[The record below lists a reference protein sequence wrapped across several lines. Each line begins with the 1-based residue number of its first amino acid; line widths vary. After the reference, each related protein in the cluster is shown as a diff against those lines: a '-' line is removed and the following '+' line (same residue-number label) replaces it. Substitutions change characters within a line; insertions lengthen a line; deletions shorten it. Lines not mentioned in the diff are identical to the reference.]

1 MVAVKPSE
9 AERFLSRPPGNIVVY
24 LFFGADAGL
33 VSERAQKIIARS
45 IDDPKDPF
53 QFLRLNGDDLAADP
67 LRLADEANTIPLFG
81 SARAIAIHAQGKN
94 FVEALEPVLAV
105 PPRDCTIVVEAGALK
120 RDAPLRRLCEAS
132 KFAAAFECYPD
143 SARDLAELIDA
154 ELRAESIEIEPEA
167 KTLLVSLLGLDRL
180 TTRSELGKLVLYARG
195 AGRVTVEHIA
205 AIVTDASSLATDAAV
220 NGAFEGDF
228 AAVEETAKRVFS
240 QGGDYNLLLGMAL
253 RHATALHRARL
264 DAESGRTESGGYAGG
279 YRHGA
284 AFDRHV
290 RAWTSERLARSI
302 TGLGQAIAKA
312 RREPGLANMIAV
324 RALWAV
330 AQAAKKKAG

>member
-9 AERFLSRPPGNIVVY
+9 AERFLSCPPANIIVY

-33 VSERAQKIIARS
+33 VSERAQRIIARS
-45 IDDPKDPF
+45 VDDPKDPF
-53 QFLRLNGDDLAADP
+53 QFLRLNGDELAADP

-81 SARAIAIHAQGKN
+81 GKRAIAINAQGKN
-94 FVEALEPVLAV
+94 FTAAFEPVLAA
-105 PPRDCTIVVEAGALK
+105 PPRDCTIVIEAGALK

-132 KFAAAFECYPD
+132 ASAAALECYPD
-143 SARDLAELIDA
+143 SSRDLSELIDA
-154 ELRAESIEIEPEA
+154 ELRAEGLEIEPDA
-167 KTLLVSLLGLDRL
+167 QALLVSLLGLDRL
-180 TTRSELGKLVLYARG
+180 TTRSELGKLVLYAHG
-195 AGRVTVEHIA
+195 AKRLTVEHIA
-205 AIVTDASSLATDAAV
+205 AIVTDASSLASDAAV

-228 AAVEETAKRVFS
+228 AAVEETAERVFS

-264 DAESGRTESGGYAGG
+264 DAEAGRAESGGYAGG
-279 YRHGA
+279 YRRSA

-290 RAWTSERLARSI
+290 RAWTSDKLTRSI
-302 TGLGQAIAKA
+302 AGLGQSIAKA
-312 RREPGLANMIAV
+312 RREPTLANMIAV

-330 AQAAKKKAG
+330 AQAAKKAR